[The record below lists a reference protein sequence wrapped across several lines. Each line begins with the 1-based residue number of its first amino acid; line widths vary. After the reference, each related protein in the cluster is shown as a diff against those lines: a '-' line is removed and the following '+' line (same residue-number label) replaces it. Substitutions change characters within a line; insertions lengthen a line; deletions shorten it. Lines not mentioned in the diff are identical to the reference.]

1 MTDRFTKKDMEQIK
15 KRVGED
21 RVTKKDI
28 EQYLQEKG
36 LEIMNRE
43 DRNIRDSYLQ
53 AIGKGAKKLKQEG
66 FSMGGMADYIKDL
79 LWVFTMKMILRICLS
94 SNEWS

>member
-1 MTDRFTKKDMEQIK
+1 MTDRLPQKELERIKD
-15 KRVGED
+15 RVGED

-28 EQYLQEKG
+28 NQYLQEKG

-53 AIGKGAKKLKQEG
+53 AIGKGSEKRRRVKPGESKMGG

-79 LWVFTMKMILRICLS
+79 L
-94 SNEWS
+94 

>member
-1 MTDRFTKKDMEQIK
+1 MTDRFTQKDMEQIK
-15 KRVGED
+15 DRVGED

-28 EQYLQEKG
+28 DQYLQEKG

-43 DRNIRDSYLQ
+43 DRNIRDSYLK
-53 AIGKGAKKLKQEG
+53 AVGKGAEKRRRVKPGDSKMEG

-79 LWVFTMKMILRICLS
+79 L
-94 SNEWS
+94 

>member
-1 MTDRFTKKDMEQIK
+1 MTDRFTQKDMEQIK
-15 KRVGED
+15 DRVGEY

-28 EQYLQEKG
+28 DQYLQEKG

-53 AIGKGAKKLKQEG
+53 AIGKGSEKRRRVKPGESKMGG

-79 LWVFTMKMILRICLS
+79 L
-94 SNEWS
+94 

>member
-1 MTDRFTKKDMEQIK
+1 MTDRFTQKDMEQIK
-15 KRVGED
+15 DRVGED

-28 EQYLQEKG
+28 DQYLQEKG

-53 AIGKGAKKLKQEG
+53 AIGKGSEKRRRVQPGESKMGG

-79 LWVFTMKMILRICLS
+79 L
-94 SNEWS
+94 